1 MKRLIASSVVAA
13 VALVFAAPAQP
24 AAPSNAKLARQ
35 IKTLQK
41 QVKTLKKQVKEADG
55 HAALAIVYAGC
66 ATAVTADA
74 LQGTWA
80 VIDEVNVEPI
90 FGPQTPVND
99 NETMQRLGDH
109 SGTDPDATEHLCL
122 QLVARA
128 VLALARNRNSYRPIL
143 RRLLEACDF
152 PWAPR
157 RMSHWTC
164 GACSQ
169 RCDRAHFACNRR
181 LRERIAAGHSGEAA
195 STVEEPNRVAP
206 PSPSRTSSA

>member
-1 MKRLIASSVVAA
+1 MKRLIASSVVAS

-24 AAPSNAKLARQ
+24 AAPSNAQLARQ

-80 VIDEVNVEPI
+80 VIDENIAPI

-99 NETMQRLGDH
+99 NQTCSVWEIT
-109 SGTDPDATEHLCL
+109 
-122 QLVARA
+122 RA
-128 VLALARNRNSYRPIL
+128 PTQMPPNISVFNSLMAL
-143 RRLLEACDF
+143 F
-152 PWAPR
+152 AP
-157 RMSHWTC
+157 
-164 GACSQ
+164 
-169 RCDRAHFACNRR
+169 
-181 LRERIAAGHSGEAA
+181 
-195 STVEEPNRVAP
+195 
-206 PSPSRTSSA
+206 